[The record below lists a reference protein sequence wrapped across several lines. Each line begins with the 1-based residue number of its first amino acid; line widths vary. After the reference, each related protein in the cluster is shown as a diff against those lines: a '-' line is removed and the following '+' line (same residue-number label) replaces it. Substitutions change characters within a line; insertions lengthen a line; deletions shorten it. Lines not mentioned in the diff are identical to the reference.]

1 MTNRRPDP
9 IWRSLM
15 FVPVNVERFVAKAG
29 TRGADGLIL
38 DLEDSIAPGDKD
50 SARALIPATIQR
62 LRKES
67 RGDILVRINQP
78 LELAVRDLEA
88 AVQPDVAAIM
98 VTKAEG
104 PEHLRLLDE
113 LVCRLEAKRGLP
125 DGGIRF
131 IALVESPAAVL
142 QAYAIAKATPRT
154 VAMSLGAEDYATA
167 VGGKPSEDLLLM
179 PKQQI
184 LQAARAAGILPMG
197 TIGTLADFSD
207 IPGLRA
213 HGAPLGGV
221 RLRGLVGDPSDAGA
235 GAQQGLQ
242 PVARGS
248 RRGRKDGRARRQGAG
263 RGQGLLPDRR
273 QDDRHPRRRPR
284 QGVAGPRR
292 RDQGA
297 DRAEVGLSAPGL
309 SATGEY
315 AGRPDMLV

>member
-50 SARALIPATIQR
+50 SARALVPATIQR

-88 AVQPDVAAIM
+88 AVQPAVAAIL

-113 LVCRLEAKRGLP
+113 LVSRLEAKRGLP
-125 DGGIRF
+125 EGGIRF
-131 IALVESPAAVL
+131 MALVESPAAVL

-207 IPGLRA
+207 IPAYERMVRRSAAFGFAGSSAIHPTQVPVLNKGFSPSPEEVSEAEQMVALDAKARA
-213 HGAPLGGV
+213 EG
-221 RLRGLVGDPSDAGA
+221 
-235 GAQQGLQ
+235 
-242 PVARGS
+242 RGS
-248 RRGRKDGRARRQGAG
+248 FQIDGKMIDI
-263 RGQGLLPDRR
+263 P
-273 QDDRHPRRRPR
+273 
-284 QGVAGPRR
+284 VV
-292 RDQGA
+292 
-297 DRAEVGLSAPGL
+297 DRAKALLAR
-309 SATGEY
+309 AAAIKARTG
-315 AGRPDMLV
+315 

>member
-15 FVPVNVERFVAKAG
+15 FVPVNVERFVARAG

-50 SARALIPATIQR
+50 SARALVPATIQR

-67 RGDILVRINQP
+67 RGDLLVRINQP

-113 LVCRLEAKRGLP
+113 LVSRLEAQRGLP

-142 QAYAIAKATPRT
+142 QAHAIAKATPRT
-154 VAMSLGAEDYATA
+154 VGMSLGAEDYATA

-207 IPGLRA
+207 LAGYERMVRRSAAFGFVGSSAIHPTQVPVLNAAFSPSAAEVVEAETMVALDAKARAEGRGSFQIDGRMIDIPVVDRA
-213 HGAPLGGV
+213 KALLVRAAAIKARHGA
-221 RLRGLVGDPSDAGA
+221 
-235 GAQQGLQ
+235 
-242 PVARGS
+242 GS
-248 RRGRKDGRARRQGAG
+248 G
-263 RGQGLLPDRR
+263 
-273 QDDRHPRRRPR
+273 
-284 QGVAGPRR
+284 
-292 RDQGA
+292 
-297 DRAEVGLSAPGL
+297 
-309 SATGEY
+309 
-315 AGRPDMLV
+315 

>member
-1 MTNRRPDP
+1 MSTPMP
-9 IWRSLM
+9 LWRSLL
-15 FVPVNVERFVAKAG
+15 FVPVNREKFVAKAG

-62 LRKES
+62 LRRES

-104 PEHLRLLDE
+104 PVHLVLLDE
-113 LVCRLEAKRGLP
+113 LVSRLEAKRGLP
-125 DGGIRF
+125 DRGIRF

-142 QAYAIAKATPRT
+142 QAYDIARSTPRT
-154 VAMSLGAEDYATA
+154 VGMSLGAEDYATA
-167 VGGKPSEDLLLM
+167 VGGRPSEDLLLM

-207 IPGLRA
+207 LTGYERMVRRSAAFGFVGSSAIHPTQVPVLNKGFSPSPEEVAEAERMVALDAQARAEGKGSFQIDGKMIDIP
-213 HGAPLGGV
+213 V
-221 RLRGLVGDPSDAGA
+221 V
-235 GAQQGLQ
+235 
-242 PVARGS
+242 
-248 RRGRKDGRARRQGAG
+248 
-263 RGQGLLPDRR
+263 
-273 QDDRHPRRRPR
+273 
-284 QGVAGPRR
+284 
-292 RDQGA
+292 
-297 DRAEVGLSAPGL
+297 DRAKALLARANAIKARWG
-309 SATGEY
+309 
-315 AGRPDMLV
+315 

>member
-1 MTNRRPDP
+1 MTRKPDP
-9 IWRSLM
+9 IWRSLL

-38 DLEDSIAPGDKD
+38 DLEDAVAPGDKE
-50 SARALIPATIQR
+50 SARALVPATIQR
-62 LRKES
+62 LRRES

-88 AVQPDVAAIM
+88 AIQPDVAAIL

-113 LVCRLEAKRGLP
+113 MASRLEARRGLP
-125 DGGIRF
+125 DRGIRF
-131 IALVESPAAVL
+131 MALVESPAAVL
-142 QAYAIAKATPRT
+142 QALAIAEATPRT

-207 IPGLRA
+207 LA
-213 HGAPLGGV
+213 AYEKMV
-221 RLRGLVGDPSDAGA
+221 RRSAGFGFAGSSAIHPTQVPVLNRGFSPSPEEVADAERMVA
-235 GAQQGLQ
+235 LDAQASAQG
-242 PVARGS
+242 RGS
-248 RRGRKDGRARRQGAG
+248 AVSFFLPGGA
-263 RGQGLLPDRR
+263 L
-273 QDDRHPRRRPR
+273 
-284 QGVAGPRR
+284 
-292 RDQGA
+292 
-297 DRAEVGLSAPGL
+297 
-309 SATGEY
+309 
-315 AGRPDMLV
+315 